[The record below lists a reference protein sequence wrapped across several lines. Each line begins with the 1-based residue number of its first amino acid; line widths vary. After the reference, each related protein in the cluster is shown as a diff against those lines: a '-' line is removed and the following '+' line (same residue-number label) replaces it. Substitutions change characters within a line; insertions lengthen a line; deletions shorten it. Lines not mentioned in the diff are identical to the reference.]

1 MFAPLPRVV
10 LVSNGARASDQDMGE
25 VRERHR
31 DEHRTRQR
39 SRVDPRGLFRSGFR
53 GRGACCLGESRAGG
67 VRGELLAGEIIV
79 HKQIAAPRTNPLTL
93 SEDGA
98 GTTKLG

>member
-39 SRVDPRGLFRSGFR
+39 SRVDPRGLFRSGSF
-53 GRGACCLGESRAGG
+53 LSSK
-67 VRGELLAGEIIV
+67 LSLF
-79 HKQIAAPRTNPLTL
+79 QAAH
-93 SEDGA
+93 
-98 GTTKLG
+98 